1 MADIGSKWCPTYP
14 IGGRRSGQAKRVHTN
29 AHTKRA
35 TGSINDETIIDLAQC
50 CLCIHNTRFRRR
62 ERKQIRDI
70 DFHYELRLLAFFA
83 SSPSPPLNLHKTHT
97 WSACKKATMMKN
109 THKHNR
115 RHLTITE
122 CLRKCNIGCK
132 TILSSLNGIIPC
144 NYLKANLMVVKLGGS
159 WFFSTY
165 MNFGERWIS
174 SAMLVEVMSLIL
186 PKPIYTNRTM
196 FAPFHLWVI
205 VYAHFLA
212 KYSLILWALIH
223 MIMALSISI
232 KPS

>member
-1 MADIGSKWCPTYP
+1 MNCDCSLFSRALLLPRWICTKHTLDPLV
-14 IGGRRSGQAKRVHTN
+14 KRP
-29 AHTKRA
+29 RWW
-35 TGSINDETIIDLAQC
+35 
-50 CLCIHNTRFRRR
+50 
-62 ERKQIRDI
+62 
-70 DFHYELRLLAFFA
+70 
-83 SSPSPPLNLHKTHT
+83 KTHT
-97 WSACKKATMMKN
+97 N
-109 THKHNR
+109 TPKHNR

-144 NYLKANLMVVKLGGS
+144 NYLKANLMVVKLGGF

-165 MNFGERWIS
+165 MNFGERWIA

-186 PKPIYTNRTM
+186 PKPIYTNRPI